1 MKSSVKSKPV
11 GIRVSS
17 DIKKRFDEYCEK
29 RGLKKSFLLSKIIEE
44 KISEFEENEMDLE
57 LAEERTGE
65 KSISLEEFN
74 RNIDGRV

>member
-17 DIKKRFDEYCEK
+17 DIKKRFDKYCEK
-29 RGLKKSFLLSKIIEE
+29 RGLKKSFLLSQI
-44 KISEFEENEMDLE
+44 FEEDEMDLE

-65 KSISLEEFN
+65 KNISLEEFN

>member
-1 MKSSVKSKPV
+1 MKSIIESKPV
-11 GIRVSS
+11 GIRISS
-17 DIKKRFDEYCEK
+17 DVKKRFDEYCEK

-44 KISEFEENEMDLE
+44 KMSEFEENEMDLK